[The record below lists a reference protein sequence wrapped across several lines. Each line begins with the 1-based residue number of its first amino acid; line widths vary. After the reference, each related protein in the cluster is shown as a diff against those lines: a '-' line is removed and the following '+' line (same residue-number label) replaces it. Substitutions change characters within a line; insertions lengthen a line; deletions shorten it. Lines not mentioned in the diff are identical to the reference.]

1 MTCDEG
7 VKKAP
12 IWNNNRT
19 AEDGCLKASHNYTD
33 CPNSSSPLL
42 SDNRKMLDRI
52 VRRGQEI
59 AVREFSSDRIITV
72 FNYVPKLCEKT
83 PKKEL
88 QQAADP
94 QDE

>member
-1 MTCDEG
+1 
-7 VKKAP
+7 
-12 IWNNNRT
+12 
-19 AEDGCLKASHNYTD
+19 
-33 CPNSSSPLL
+33 
-42 SDNRKMLDRI
+42 MLDRI